1 MPEWVIT
8 VVVGQKKPAVSL
20 FFFFFF
26 YDFGL
31 EETLACIWRAFAFI
45 YLMCLRDKVMGG
57 IILLQPRGLLVVM
70 HNPDAVQKLKFE

>member
-1 MPEWVIT
+1 MGDNCGGRSEKACFVF
-8 VVVGQKKPAVSL
+8 V
-20 FFFFFF
+20 FFF

-31 EETLACIWRAFAFI
+31 EETPACIWRAFVFI

-57 IILLQPRGLLVVM
+57 IILSQARGLLVIM

>member
-1 MPEWVIT
+1 MGDNCGGRSE
-8 VVVGQKKPAVSL
+8 KACY
-20 FFFFFF
+20 FFFF

-31 EETLACIWRAFAFI
+31 EETLACIWRAFVFI

-57 IILLQPRGLLVVM
+57 IILSQPRGLLVIM

>member
-8 VVVGQKKPAVSL
+8 VVVGQKKSA
-20 FFFFFF
+20 FFFF

-31 EETLACIWRAFAFI
+31 EETLACIWRAFVFI

-57 IILLQPRGLLVVM
+57 IILSQPRGLLVVM